1 VWTLSSAGAAALTG
15 GVLGLLADLV
25 GVPPASGAVAAAA
38 VAAAAAADLAHVTPL
53 SIRRQ
58 VPQVWG
64 RILDPHVT
72 AVLYGARL
80 GIGPAT
86 MLSTWLWWAA
96 TLVGASLGAGPAA
109 LVGIV
114 FATSRTLVHMV
125 VAARVDRLPRWQQ
138 RRRAATRGLELTAVL
153 VATTVLLAGC
163 SGDDTPAAP
172 TSTGAASTGAAA
184 PADPAETDP
193 TDPSPTTTEVP
204 VPETTPGERL
214 AALLPRDLPGYA
226 PITDRPGADTTLDL
240 DAAAAIEQ
248 DVAAERSL
256 LETRGFVAGATRA
269 WRDTAD
275 HVVVA
280 TVYELATPEDA
291 ALYLQDGFITLE
303 GFAAAPFDVP
313 DTPGARGFTQD
324 GADGYRSHGVAFVR
338 GARWFLV
345 FVDGPPETTTIDE
358 ARRLAA
364 LVDPEA

>member
-1 VWTLSSAGAAALTG
+1 MLLVWTLSSAGAAALVG
-15 GVLGLLADLV
+15 GALGLLAHLL
-25 GVPPASGAVAAAA
+25 GVPSASGTVAAIL
-38 VAAAAAADLAHVTPL
+38 VTAAALADLAHITPP

-64 RILDPHVT
+64 RILDPHLT

-80 GIGPAT
+80 GVGPAT

-96 TLVGASLGAGPAA
+96 TVVGASLGPGPAA
-109 LVGIV
+109 LVGVV
-114 FATSRTLVHMV
+114 FATSRTLVHVV
-125 VAARVDRLPRWQQ
+125 VAAHVDRLPRWQARQ
-138 RRRAATRGLELTAVL
+138 RAVTRGLELVAVL

-163 SGDDTPAAP
+163 SGDDTP
-172 TSTGAASTGAAA
+172 SASTTTAADT
-184 PADPAETDP
+184 ADTADAVPDTTGSA
-193 TDPSPTTTEVP
+193 PTTTEVP
-204 VPETTPGERL
+204 VPEPTPGERL
-214 AALLPRDLPGYA
+214 AALLPRDLDGYQ

-240 DAAAAIEQ
+240 EAAAAIEQ
-248 DVAAERSL
+248 DADAERSL

-269 WRDTAD
+269 WRDAAD

-280 TVYELATPEDA
+280 TVYEFATPEDA

-324 GADGYRSHGVAFVR
+324 GPDGYRSHGVGFVR
-338 GARWFLV
+338 GPRWFLV

-364 LVDPEA
+364 LVDPGA

>member
-1 VWTLSSAGAAALTG
+1 MWTLSSAGAAALVG
-15 GVLGLLADLV
+15 GALGLLAQLL
-25 GVPPASGAVAAAA
+25 GVPPTSSAVAAML
-38 VAAAAAADLAHVTPL
+38 VTAAALADLGHITPP

-96 TLVGASLGAGPAA
+96 TAIGASLGAGPAA
-109 LVGIV
+109 LVGVV
-114 FATSRTLVHMV
+114 FATSRTIVHVV
-125 VAARVDRLPRWQQ
+125 VAARVDRLPRWQERQ
-138 RRRAATRGLELTAVL
+138 RAVTRALELAAVL

-163 SGDDTPAAP
+163 SGDDTPSAGTTTSAAP
-172 TSTGAASTGAAA
+172 TATTVA
-184 PADPAETDP
+184 PDAGG
-193 TDPSPTTTEVP
+193 SVPTTTEVP

-214 AALLPRDLPGYA
+214 AALLPPDLAGYE

-248 DVAAERSL
+248 DAAAERSL

-269 WRDTAD
+269 WRDAAD

-280 TVYELATPEDA
+280 TVYEFATPEDA

-324 GADGYRSHGVAFVR
+324 GPDGYRSHGVAFVR
-338 GARWFLV
+338 GSRWFLV

-364 LVDPEA
+364 LVDPGA